1 MNEIEFEIKDL
12 DNETRQEIAARINE
26 GDGFW
31 YCFNEG
37 YIDPEKIL
45 ADKEQL
51 NKLNEALQIVRAF
64 ESLCNEIAED
74 YEEEED
80 CEEEDE

>member
-1 MNEIEFEIKDL
+1 MENIEFEIKDL
-12 DNETRQEIAARINE
+12 DNEIREKIAYYINE

-31 YCFNEG
+31 YCLNEG

-51 NKLNEALQIVRAF
+51 NKLKEALQIVRAF
-64 ESLCNEIAED
+64 ESSCNEIAED
-74 YEEEED
+74 YEEEE
-80 CEEEDE
+80 

>member
-1 MNEIEFEIKDL
+1 MNDIEFDVKDL
-12 DNETRQEIAARINE
+12 DQETKQEISSSINE

-31 YCFNEG
+31 YCLNEG

-45 ADKEQL
+45 SNKDQL
-51 NKLNEALQIVRAF
+51 NKLKEALQIVRAF

-74 YEEEED
+74 YD
-80 CEEEDE
+80 EDEDDE

>member
-1 MNEIEFEIKDL
+1 MNEIEFDIKDL
-12 DNETRQEIAARINE
+12 DNETREEIAGCINE

-31 YCFNEG
+31 YCLNEG
-37 YIDPEKIL
+37 YMDPEKIL

-51 NKLNEALQIVRAF
+51 NKLKEALQIVRAF

-74 YEEEED
+74 YEEDDDED
-80 CEEEDE
+80 

>member
-1 MNEIEFEIKDL
+1 MNEIEFDIKDL
-12 DNETRQEIAARINE
+12 DNETQQEIAGCINE

-31 YCFNEG
+31 YCLNEG
-37 YIDPEKIL
+37 YIEPEKIL

-51 NKLNEALQIVRAF
+51 NKLKEALQTVRAF

-74 YEEEED
+74 YEEEDED
-80 CEEEDE
+80 

>member
-1 MNEIEFEIKDL
+1 MNKIEFTIKDL
-12 DNETRQEIAARINE
+12 DNETQQEIASCINE

-31 YCFNEG
+31 YSLNNG
-37 YIDPEKIL
+37 YINPEKIL

-51 NKLNEALQIVRAF
+51 DKLNEALQTVRAF

-74 YEEEED
+74 YED
-80 CEEEDE
+80 DEEDEDE

>member
-1 MNEIEFEIKDL
+1 MNEIEFTIKDL
-12 DNETRQEIAARINE
+12 DNETQQEVASRINE

-31 YCFNEG
+31 YCLNEG

-51 NKLNEALQIVRAF
+51 NKLKEALQTVRAF

-74 YEEEED
+74 YESD
-80 CEEEDE
+80 EEDEDE

>member
-1 MNEIEFEIKDL
+1 MENIEFKIKDL
-12 DNETRQEIAARINE
+12 DNEIKEEIAYQINE

-31 YCFNEG
+31 YCLNEG
-37 YIDPEKIL
+37 YMDPEKIL

-51 NKLNEALQIVRAF
+51 NKLKEALQIVRAF

-74 YEEEED
+74 YEEEE
-80 CEEEDE
+80 

>member
-1 MNEIEFEIKDL
+1 MD
-12 DNETRQEIAARINE
+12 
-26 GDGFW
+26 
-31 YCFNEG
+31 EG

-51 NKLNEALQIVRAF
+51 NKLKEALQIVRAF

-74 YEEEED
+74 YEEDED
-80 CEEEDE
+80 

>member
-1 MNEIEFEIKDL
+1 MENIEFEIKDL
-12 DNETRQEIAARINE
+12 DNEIKEEIAYQINE

-31 YCFNEG
+31 YCLNEG
-37 YIDPEKIL
+37 YMDPEKIL

-51 NKLNEALQIVRAF
+51 NKLKEALQIVRAF

-74 YEEEED
+74 YEEEE
-80 CEEEDE
+80 

>member
-1 MNEIEFEIKDL
+1 MNDIEFDVKDL
-12 DNETRQEIAARINE
+12 DQETKQEIASSIHE

-31 YCFNEG
+31 YCLNEG

-45 ADKEQL
+45 SDKDQL
-51 NKLNEALQIVRAF
+51 KKLNEALQIVRAF

-74 YEEEED
+74 YEED
-80 CEEEDE
+80 EDE

>member
-1 MNEIEFEIKDL
+1 MNEIVFVIKDL
-12 DNETRQEIAARINE
+12 DNETQQEIAARINV

-31 YCFNEG
+31 YCLNEG

-51 NKLNEALQIVRAF
+51 NKLKEALQTVRAF

-74 YEEEED
+74 YEED
-80 CEEEDE
+80 EDE

>member
-1 MNEIEFEIKDL
+1 MNDIEFNIKDL
-12 DNETRQEIAARINE
+12 DNEIREEIAGCINE

-31 YCFNEG
+31 YCLNEG

-45 ADKEQL
+45 VDKEQL
-51 NKLNEALQIVRAF
+51 NKLKEALQIIRAF

-74 YEEEED
+74 YEEDDEYED
-80 CEEEDE
+80 

>member
-1 MNEIEFEIKDL
+1 MNEIEFDIKDL
-12 DNETRQEIAARINE
+12 DNETRQEIAWRIID

-31 YCFNEG
+31 YSLNEG
-37 YIDPEKIL
+37 YIDPGKIL

-51 NKLNEALQIVRAF
+51 NKLKEALQIVRAF

-80 CEEEDE
+80 

>member
-1 MNEIEFEIKDL
+1 MENIEFEIKDL
-12 DNETRQEIAARINE
+12 DNEIREEIAYYINE

-31 YCFNEG
+31 YCLNEG
-37 YIDPEKIL
+37 YIYPEKIL

-51 NKLNEALQIVRAF
+51 NKLKEALQIVRAF

-74 YEEEED
+74 YEEEE
-80 CEEEDE
+80 

>member
-12 DNETRQEIAARINE
+12 DNETQKEIAGCIIE

-31 YCFNEG
+31 YCLNEG

-51 NKLNEALQIVRAF
+51 NKLKEALQTVRAF
-64 ESLCNEIAED
+64 ESLCYEIAED
-74 YEEEED
+74 YEEEE
-80 CEEEDE
+80 EEDED

>member
-1 MNEIEFEIKDL
+1 MENIEFEIKDL
-12 DNETRQEIAARINE
+12 DNEIREGIAYHINE

-31 YCFNEG
+31 YCLNEG

-51 NKLNEALQIVRAF
+51 NKLKEALQIVRAF
-64 ESLCNEIAED
+64 ESSCNEIAED
-74 YEEEED
+74 YEEEE
-80 CEEEDE
+80 

>member
-1 MNEIEFEIKDL
+1 MSDIEFYVKDL
-12 DNETRQEIAARINE
+12 DQETKQEIASCINE

-31 YCFNEG
+31 YCLNEG

-51 NKLNEALQIVRAF
+51 NKLKLKEALQIVRYF

-74 YEEEED
+74 YK
-80 CEEEDE
+80 EDEDDE

>member
-1 MNEIEFEIKDL
+1 MENIEFEIKDL
-12 DNETRQEIAARINE
+12 DNEIKEEIAYQINE

-31 YCFNEG
+31 YCLNEG
-37 YIDPEKIL
+37 YMDPEKIL

-51 NKLNEALQIVRAF
+51 NKLKEALHLVRAF

-74 YEEEED
+74 YEEEE
-80 CEEEDE
+80 

>member
-1 MNEIEFEIKDL
+1 MNDIEFDVKDL
-12 DNETRQEIAARINE
+12 DQETKQEIASSINE

-31 YCFNEG
+31 YCLNEG

-45 ADKEQL
+45 SDKDQL
-51 NKLNEALQIVRAF
+51 NKLKEALQIVRAF

-74 YEEEED
+74 YEKD
-80 CEEEDE
+80 EDE

>member
-1 MNEIEFEIKDL
+1 MNDIEFDVKDL
-12 DNETRQEIAARINE
+12 DQETKQEITSSINE

-31 YCFNEG
+31 YCLNEG

-45 ADKEQL
+45 ADKDQL
-51 NKLNEALQIVRAF
+51 NKLKEALQIVRSF

-74 YEEEED
+74 YEEDED
-80 CEEEDE
+80 DE

>member
-1 MNEIEFEIKDL
+1 MKELEFDIKDL
-12 DNETRQEIAARINE
+12 DNETQQEIADCINE

-31 YCFNEG
+31 YCLNEG

-51 NKLNEALQIVRAF
+51 NKLKEALQIVRAF
-64 ESLCNEIAED
+64 ESLCNEIAE
-74 YEEEED
+74 Y
-80 CEEEDE
+80 CEEDEDED